1 MGSLLLFPQYAY
13 SYFGTDTID
22 EPKLEIGIATHRSY
36 QTLVIF
42 HAVFSVCRQNFL
54 KLCTNFHEIRET
66 GRP

>member
-42 HAVFSVCRQNFL
+42 HAVFQSVG
-54 KLCTNFHEIRET
+54 KIS
-66 GRP
+66 